1 MSILN
6 FNAPKSQSSIIKVIG
21 VGGGGSN
28 AVNYMYKKGILGV
41 DFIIC
46 NTDAQ
51 ALESSNIPTKIQLG
65 KGLGAGNIPQVAE
78 KAAVEK
84 AEEIKAILEKNTQM
98 LFITAGMGGGTGTGA
113 APVIAELAKEIDLPD
128 EQENKILTVA
138 IVTLPFS
145 FEGKKRKE
153 QAEKGIEQLK
163 KYVDAILVINNDK
176 LRDFGNLPMSQ
187 AFEKAD
193 NVLTTAAKG
202 IAEIIT
208 EKALVNIDF
217 RDVNTVMKNSGVA
230 LMGSGIGDGENRAY
244 QAIEMAI
251 NSPLLNDNNIKGA
264 KNILLYFASAYEH
277 EITMDE
283 ITEITDYINN
293 EAGEDVNVIWGAGFD
308 DNLGEKLSITLI
320 ATGFDKQQN
329 LGMSSNSKPEKI
341 IVPLDEEITQYPII
355 NAPKINENNTDLE
368 DIKIVGTEVE
378 HEKKIEIKEEII
390 NSDDNQMQFILK
402 TPATKTSESMPI
414 TMNDTQNSIENTLT
428 QPEKV
433 KETSQNQE
441 HIRLSNERIN
451 RLKELSMKLK
461 TTEGLTELENKPAYL
476 RRNVSLSEIT
486 PSSESEISRYTLET
500 NPDNTIEIKPSNK
513 FLHDNVD

>member
-1 MSILN
+1 MLKVDM
-6 FNAPKSQSSIIKVIG
+6 PKNQSSIIKVIG

-28 AVNYMYKKGILGV
+28 AVNYMYKKGITGV
-41 DFIIC
+41 DFIVC

-51 ALESSNIPTKIQLG
+51 ALEASTIPTKIQLG

-78 KAAVEK
+78 KAAIEK
-84 AEEIKAILEKNTQM
+84 SEEIKAILEKNTQM

-145 FEGKKRKE
+145 FEGKKRRE

-208 EKALVNIDF
+208 EKAYVNIDF

-230 LMGSGIGDGENRAY
+230 LMGSGVASGENRAF
-244 QAIEMAI
+244 QAVELAI

-264 KNILLYFASAYEH
+264 KNILLYLSFSMEH

-293 EAGEDVNVIWGAGFD
+293 EACDDVNVIWGAGYD

-320 ATGFDKQQN
+320 ATGFDKQN
-329 LGMSSNSKPEKI
+329 DLGITTNSKPEKK
-341 IVPLDEEITQYPII
+341 VVTLDIEKPEPVVI
-355 NAPKINENNTDLE
+355 NPPKVAENNVDLE
-368 DIKIVGTEVE
+368 DIKIVA
-378 HEKKIEIKEEII
+378 KEEEPVNIAQKEEVV
-390 NSDDNQMQFILK
+390 NSDDNQMQFVLK
-402 TPATKTSESMPI
+402 TPAVQSTEEKPVVKSESLTPAEKPSV
-414 TMNDTQNSIENTLT
+414 TQTETN
-428 QPEKV
+428 
-433 KETSQNQE
+433 KETAPNHEQ
-441 HIRLSNERIN
+441 IRLNNERIE

-461 TTEGLTELENKPAYL
+461 TTEGLTELENKPAYI
-476 RRNVSLSEIT
+476 RRNVVLNEVT

-500 NPDNTIEIKPSNK
+500 NPDNTIEIKPNNK